1 MEDRYFQ
8 YLSPFS
14 PRYQLRERLVAFPA
28 TTKIMIGHRLG
39 HLNFTLYRKQRRPPN
54 HGVNVNDARIRK
66 PFRRTRKLN
75 DNDIL
80 HRRCAKY
87 LFDSRTFY
95 FFFSLCPFSSSP
107 LSLWFQLRNFTS
119 FSSSLLP
126 PPPFFH
132 IFVSVLRS
140 FGRCVF
146 CSVKILVN
154 SNHDSRVLYRVGAD
168 FSLFPGLNKS
178 LEVGWWW
185 PSAS

>member
-14 PRYQLRERLVAFPA
+14 PRYQLRERPVAFPA

-107 LSLWFQLRNFTS
+107 LPLWFQLRNFAS
-119 FSSSLLP
+119 FFLP
-126 PPPFFH
+126 PPPPPLLLFS
-132 IFVSVLRS
+132 IFSS
-140 FGRCVF
+140 QFCVR
-146 CSVKILVN
+146 L
-154 SNHDSRVLYRVGAD
+154 VGA
-168 FSLFPGLNKS
+168 FFVL
-178 LEVGWWW
+178 
-185 PSAS
+185 

>member
-119 FSSSLLP
+119 FSSSLP
-126 PPPFFH
+126 PSFFPYFRLSSA
-132 IFVSVLRS
+132 FVWSVRFL
-140 FGRCVF
+140 F
-146 CSVKILVN
+146 CKN
-154 SNHDSRVLYRVGAD
+154 PR
-168 FSLFPGLNKS
+168 
-178 LEVGWWW
+178 
-185 PSAS
+185 